1 MVGGSVYMG
10 TLLPNLVDVDCFKG
24 QLPQALPAVPVALG
38 GGGHAP
44 TPRLASRSMLKVHG
58 AGLGA
63 SGDKENLGE
72 RRAKDQNIVD
82 TARTVGWPL
91 MQQAGK
97 PSLVLY
103 VPDWILPN
111 L

>member
-1 MVGGSVYMG
+1 MYMG

-82 TARTVGWPL
+82 TARTVGWPDTHAAGR
-91 MQQAGK
+91 QAITC
-97 PSLVLY
+97 LVCPRL
-103 VPDWILPN
+103 DST
-111 L
+111 